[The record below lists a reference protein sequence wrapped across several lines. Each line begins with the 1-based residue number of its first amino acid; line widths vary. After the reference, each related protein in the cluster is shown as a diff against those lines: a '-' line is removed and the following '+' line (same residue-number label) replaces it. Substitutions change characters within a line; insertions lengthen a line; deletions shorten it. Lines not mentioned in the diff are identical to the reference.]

1 MPTTWL
7 IPSWAPNFHPLVIH
21 FPIVLVMT
29 AAVVDLVD
37 VAFERS
43 VWLKAATTTLYVT
56 GALSLMVA
64 YMTGLQAASTVL
76 VPGMAYPVITAHRQ
90 WALVTMAYCV
100 LVATLRLLVLRG
112 ANGRSRRRRVALLGM
127 SGDAFTS
134 RESTRCGW
142 PGVRSA
148 HPRQS
153 RRPRVASR
161 WSP

>member
-1 MPTTWL
+1 MAKTDPEL
-7 IPSWAPNFHPLVIH
+7 GANFHPLVIH
-21 FPIVLVMT
+21 FSIVLVMT

-100 LVATLRLLVLRG
+100 LVATVRLLVLRG
-112 ANGRSRRRRVALLGM
+112 ANGRSRRRRVALLGIGLV
-127 SGDAFTS
+127 SVVLVQQTAERGARLVYEYGT
-134 RESTRCGW
+134 GIIGA
-142 PGVRSA
+142 PA
-148 HPRQS
+148 PR
-153 RRPRVASR
+153 
-161 WSP
+161 